1 MTDGFPRLTSG
12 SKVRVESEVIERM
25 EIRGKHAVPVYSS
38 MILVCDDG
46 EYLGFRD
53 FDGVCYACHR
63 RIGRGCVFRK
73 PDGTTVAFGRHC
85 LRKHAR
91 AQYPESG
98 GDAHE

>member
-1 MTDGFPRLTSG
+1 MTGGPLRLVRG
-12 SKVRVESEVIERM
+12 SKSRVESEVIDGM
-25 EIRGKHAVPVYSS
+25 EMRGKHAVPVYSS
-38 MILVCDDG
+38 MILVCNEG

-63 RIGRGCVFRK
+63 RIGSGCVFRR

-91 AQYPESG
+91 VQPSESG
-98 GDAHE
+98 VDAHE